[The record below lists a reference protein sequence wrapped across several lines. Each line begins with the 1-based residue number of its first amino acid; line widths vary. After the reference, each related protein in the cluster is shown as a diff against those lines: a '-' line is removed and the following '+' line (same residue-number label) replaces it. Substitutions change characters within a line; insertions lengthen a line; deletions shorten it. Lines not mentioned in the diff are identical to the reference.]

1 MSAAKK
7 PLTTTALAC
16 SDAVAAAISWAL
28 FYIWRQHEIFSQNF
42 IPTWNLH
49 EPLFWLDMLVA
60 PVFWLMLFG
69 ISGSYRTSLYQRSR
83 LNELTK
89 TFIVSLAGN
98 LAIFFIF
105 IVDDIRFDGKYNY
118 FYKSFF
124 LVLSLHFSITYLGR
138 FILLKIAKQHIRS
151 GRVRMPVLF
160 VGNNARSV
168 KAYEAINRLSFENGM
183 HPAGFVTV
191 NGMGKNGLST
201 RTAFKGQL
209 DNIEQVI
216 DNNAIEQVVIAF
228 DKGEKH
234 LTESLINRLSEKDVG
249 IKLVPDSLDILY
261 GSVRTNNVVGTLFID
276 IQTGL
281 MPVWQQ
287 NIKRLLD
294 VVVSITAMVVLWP
307 LALFVILRIKAS
319 SSGPVFYSQQ
329 RVGYKGKPFSIYK
342 FRTMC
347 TDAEKDGPA
356 LSSDFDPRIT
366 KWGRIMR
373 KWRLDELP
381 QVWNILKGDMSL
393 IGPRPERRY
402 YIDQVIAINSYY
414 KYLLKVKP
422 GLTSWGMVQFGYA
435 SSVEEMAER
444 MQYDLLYIENIS
456 LLLDFKIMI
465 HTLRIIFTGKGK

>member
-1 MSAAKK
+1 MSAKK
-7 PLTTTALAC
+7 PLTTTALVC
-16 SDAVAAAISWAL
+16 SDAVAASVSWAL
-28 FYIWRQHEIFSQNF
+28 FFMWRQREIFSKDFFTYNF
-42 IPTWNLH
+42 QD
-49 EPLFWLDMLVA
+49 PLFWLDMLVA
-60 PVFWLMLFG
+60 PVFWLTLFG
-69 ISGSYRTSLYQRSR
+69 LSGSYRTSMYERSR
-83 LNELTK
+83 LNELTN

-98 LAIFFIF
+98 IVIFFIF
-105 IVDDIRFDGKYNY
+105 LVDDIRLDGNYSY
-118 FYKSFF
+118 FYKAFF
-124 LVLSLHFSITYLGR
+124 MVFSLHFTLTYVGR
-138 FILLKIAKQHIRS
+138 FGLLKIAKSHLRS
-151 GRVRMPVLF
+151 GRVKMPVLF
-160 VGNNARSV
+160 VGNNSRSV
-168 KAYEAINRLSFENGM
+168 KAYEEMNRLAFENGM

-201 RTAFKGQL
+201 RTAFKGQVE
-209 DNIEQVI
+209 NIERVI
-216 DNNAIEQVVIAF
+216 DENEIEQVVIAF
-228 DKGEKH
+228 DKQEQH
-234 LTESLINRLSEKDVG
+234 LTASLINRLSEKDVA

-261 GSVRTNNVVGTLFID
+261 GSVRTNNIIGTLFID

-294 VVVSITAMVVLWP
+294 VAVSIGAMLLLWP
-307 LALFVILRIKAS
+307 LALFVVLRMKLS
-319 SSGPVFYSQQ
+319 SSGPIFYSQE
-329 RVGYKGKPFSIYK
+329 RVGYKGKPFQIYK

-347 TDAEKDGPA
+347 VDAEKDGPA

-366 KWGRIMR
+366 KWGKVMR

-402 YIDQVIAINSYY
+402 YIDQIITINPYY

-435 SSVEEMAER
+435 STVEEMAER

>member
-1 MSAAKK
+1 MSAKNS
-7 PLTTTALAC
+7 LTTTALAC
-16 SDAVAAAISWAL
+16 SDAVAAATSWAL
-28 FYIWRQHEIFSQNF
+28 FFIWRQHEIFSRDFVTYNF
-42 IPTWNLH
+42 KD
-49 EPLFWLDMLVA
+49 PLFWLDMLVA
-60 PVFWLMLFG
+60 PVFWLILFG
-69 ISGSYRTSLYQRSR
+69 ISGSYRTSMYQRSR
-83 LNELTK
+83 LNELTN

-105 IVDDIRFDGKYNY
+105 IVDDIRFDGNYNY

-124 LVLSLHFSITYLGR
+124 LIFSLHFCFTYLGR
-138 FILLKIAKQHIRS
+138 FALLKIAKHHIRD
-151 GRVRMPVLF
+151 GQVRMPVLF
-160 VGNNARSV
+160 VGNNSRSV
-168 KAYEAINRLSFENGM
+168 KAYEAINRLAFENGM

-191 NGMGKNGLST
+191 NGMGKNGLSS
-201 RTAFKGQL
+201 RIAFKGQVE
-209 DNIEQVI
+209 DIEKVI
-216 DNNAIEQVVIAF
+216 DENKIEQVVIAF
-228 DKGEKH
+228 DKHEKH

-261 GSVRTNNVVGTLFID
+261 GSVRTNNMVGTLLID

-294 VVVSITAMVVLWP
+294 VAVSIGAFILLWP
-307 LALFVILRIKAS
+307 LAFFVMLRIKVS

-329 RVGYKGKPFSIYK
+329 RIGYKGKPFSIYK

-347 TDAEKDGPA
+347 IDAEQNGPA
-356 LSSDFDPRIT
+356 LSSDFDTRIT
-366 KWGRIMR
+366 KWGRTMR

-381 QVWNILKGDMSL
+381 QVWNILRGDMSL
-393 IGPRPERRY
+393 IGPRPERRF
-402 YIDQVIAINSYY
+402 YIDQVMAINPYY

-435 SSVEEMAER
+435 SSVDEMAER